1 VRKFLKLFTFWSF
14 AILVALQVLEAS
26 PEAARLLNGA
36 GAPYVS
42 GWLFHFGLV
51 AMFFEGLIGRCSR
64 LLIAFPTIF
73 YPCYYLAYWQQS
85 VHIAEESKL
94 LKSTN
99 PRKIL
104 ELDSKQFSVVM
115 DGADTFVAAHAI
127 PVAYTFEPSY
137 RPDQYVSYRLMPD
150 AQVNPFIR
158 AAGKDIQ
165 TLGVYWNDAKM
176 PNLREIRMP
185 QKPATRFVTI
195 TFTDDPGIGWNDW
208 NIGVE
213 TTEVALD
220 RERIGLFKSAYV
232 QRLPK
237 FPFLTIGCVYS
248 GRPAEPNCQA
258 SFVFERQTI
267 DSIPDSIDQT
277 RFDDPV
283 SIMLGIPSYTEA
295 ELRDFRGYPVNA
307 AGPQRPEAASRPNHD
322 AAFATLRAIVDGQ
335 NPPVA
340 WTMSSAVA
348 SDPARL
354 APLASDIAKR
364 FVELNGPEAAD
375 LPGRHEQVALLA
387 AGLAALAPA
396 DFLTVSGQFDGV
408 VRKEDGWR
416 RYPLLYLR
424 LADRGPSMF
433 SFYRDRFL
441 ARDISRS
448 ERLLATLAICRI
460 GLADSE
466 LLAAMKSGWS
476 NEEPATT
483 GDDDEKTALLVAL
496 LKLGQGALLRETART
511 DSPSL
516 QAWYDAVL
524 DGRGKT
530 NVGPN
535 NCMPMDWPLSEFVPA
550 NLASNLRW
558 SRRRWI
564 SEEAN

>member
-1 VRKFLKLFTFWSF
+1 M
-14 AILVALQVLEAS
+14 
-26 PEAARLLNGA
+26 ARLLNSA

-51 AMFFEGLIGRCSR
+51 AMFFEALIGRCSR
-64 LLIAFPTIF
+64 LLIAFPMVF

-85 VHIAEESKL
+85 VHIVDESKL

-104 ELDSKQFSVVM
+104 GFDSKQFSLIM
-115 DGADTFVAAHAI
+115 DGADTFVAAHSI

-137 RPDQYVSYRLMPD
+137 RPDQYVSYRLMPN

-195 TFTDDPGIGWNDW
+195 TITDDPGLGWNDW

-283 SIMLGIPSYTEA
+283 SIMLGIASYTEA
-295 ELRDFRGYPVNA
+295 ELTDFRGYPVNA
-307 AGPQRPEAASRPNHD
+307 AGPQRPDAAPHPDHD
-322 AAFATLRAIVDGQ
+322 AAFAALRAIIDGQ
-335 NPPVA
+335 SPSVG
-340 WTMSSAVA
+340 WTMSYAIA
-348 SDPARL
+348 NDPARL
-354 APLASDIAKR
+354 APLASGMAKR
-364 FVELNGPEAAD
+364 FMELNGPTAAD
-375 LPGRHEQVALLA
+375 APRRHEQSALLA
-387 AGLAALAPA
+387 AGLTALAPG
-396 DFLTVSGQFDGV
+396 DFAAVAGPFDDI
-408 VRKEDGWR
+408 VRKGEGWR
-416 RYPLLYLR
+416 LYPLLYLR

-433 SFYRDRFL
+433 PFYRDRFL
-441 ARDISRS
+441 AHDISPA
-448 ERLLATLAICRI
+448 EDLLAALAICRI

-466 LLAAMKSGWS
+466 LLSALKSKWS
-476 NEEPATT
+476 DEDPATA
-483 GDDDEKTALLVAL
+483 GNDDYKTALFVTLI
-496 LKLGQGALLRETART
+496 KLGQRGALRDAAPTS
-511 DSPSL
+511 SPIL
-516 QAWYDAVL
+516 HAWYDAVL
-524 DGRGKT
+524 SETGKT
-530 NVGPN
+530 NMGPN
-535 NCMPMDWPLSEFVPA
+535 NCMPMDWPFTEYLPRA
-550 NLASNLRW
+550 LAPSLHWWRQRW
-558 SRRRWI
+558 VAR
-564 SEEAN
+564 EPN